1 MNPFKGQPRPE
12 LDEAWRK
19 LIKCLHKSFPLASP
33 QNRLTRC
40 FPDQS
45 IRVQKEDLVR
55 INRTSLPLNDDGGG
69 YLAVVDVFHELHC
82 LNYVREYLHRD
93 YYHNKETPETQ
104 ILHVDHCIDTL
115 RQTLMC
121 HGDIALH
128 TFDWIPHYRRPEPN
142 FNVVHECR
150 NFEAI
155 YDWAEKH
162 SVPTLAGDVLI
173 HPELGEYAKEP
184 TSPRFPFATEG
195 APANWA
201 SSSGPSF
208 PV

>member
-1 MNPFKGQPRPE
+1 M
-12 LDEAWRK
+12 L
-19 LIKCLHKSFPLASP
+19 
-33 QNRLTRC
+33 
-40 FPDQS
+40 PDQS
-45 IRVQKEDLVR
+45 VRVQKEDLVK
-55 INRTSLPLNDDGGG
+55 INRTSLPLNDDEGG

-93 YYHNKETPETQ
+93 YYHIKETPETQ

-128 TFDWIPHYRRPEPN
+128 TFDWIPDYRRPWPN

-162 SVPTLAGDVLI
+162 SVPTLAGNVLI
-173 HPELGEYAKEP
+173 HPELGKCVQELISAPLLLAKRERML
-184 TSPRFPFATEG
+184 TRHLHQDHLFPFKISRSKHWHRFG
-195 APANWA
+195 AQGSLVVNGE
-201 SSSGPSF
+201 S
-208 PV
+208 